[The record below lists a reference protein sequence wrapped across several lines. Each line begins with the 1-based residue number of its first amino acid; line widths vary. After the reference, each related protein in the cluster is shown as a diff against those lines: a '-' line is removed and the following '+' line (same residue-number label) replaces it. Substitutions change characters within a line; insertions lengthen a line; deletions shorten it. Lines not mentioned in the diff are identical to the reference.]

1 MTLLMG
7 NRTQLVWDIPA
18 ADSLRVLQEIYRIPE
33 AEFQGTVKELTE
45 LLELEE
51 LVHKPVR
58 NLSLGERMK
67 VEFAAGLIHSP
78 RVAFLDEP
86 TIGLDVSMQVR
97 IRRFVA
103 EYNRRTGATI
113 LLTSHYMDDVVALC
127 KRVIVI
133 HRGRLLYDGPLADL
147 AERMAPY
154 KVITATLHDGA
165 AASTDLDAYGTVVSR
180 EEGRVTLRVDRQ
192 VELERVR
199 IRVRGAHGP
208 PLAEAP
214 TPAAPNPLL
223 GRREPR
229 LEAHDDHPALD
240 RAGVHRAHVR
250 RAVPHDTD
258 AFALVRSERAPRR
271 FARVPLGLGPRHAG
285 VLDHAGARRLDV
297 LGSRGVH
304 LRGPDRPACP
314 SPWAPAGDLAR
325 AAVRLHPRSPG
336 GDPPGRRERDDRA
349 GPYGRPGLLGRG
361 LLRRLPAR
369 LARRGPAVQRGGC
382 LMIRY
387 ARLLRLFF
395 RTELQYELE
404 YRLNLILEILQ
415 TVVVTAT
422 SVGAVLVLFSY
433 TTVLNGW
440 DLGAML
446 VLLGCFYLVQ
456 GFGELVLQPSFEK
469 VMEHI
474 RLGTLDFALLKPA
487 SAQFLVTLR
496 HFRVVQLAQM
506 GLAAIA
512 RAVALGRIPGS

>member
-1 MTLLMG
+1 MTEVVVDVRELRKTFQVTEREEGLAATLRSFVRRHRKDVNAVAGITFRIDAGEVVGFLGPNGAGKTTTLKMLSGLLHPSAGEASVLGYVPWRRENAYLQRMTLLMG

-192 VELERVR
+192 VAPERTARLVNDLR
-199 IRVRGAHGP
+199 ER
-208 PLAEAP
+208 LADISVE
-214 TPAAPNPLL
+214 
-223 GRREPR
+223 
-229 LEAHDDHPALD
+229 
-240 RAGVHRAHVR
+240 
-250 RAVPHDTD
+250 
-258 AFALVRSERAPRR
+258 
-271 FARVPLGLGPRHAG
+271 
-285 VLDHAGARRLDV
+285 
-297 LGSRGVH
+297 
-304 LRGPDRPACP
+304 
-314 SPWAPAGDLAR
+314 
-325 AAVRLHPRSPG
+325 
-336 GDPPGRRERDDRA
+336 DPPIEEVIDR
-349 GPYGRPGLLGRG
+349 
-361 LLRRLPAR
+361 
-369 LARRGPAVQRGGC
+369 V
-382 LMIRY
+382 
-387 ARLLRLFF
+387 F
-395 RTELQYELE
+395 
-404 YRLNLILEILQ
+404 
-415 TVVVTAT
+415 T
-422 SVGAVLVLFSY
+422 SEQ
-433 TTVLNGW
+433 TTV
-440 DLGAML
+440 
-446 VLLGCFYLVQ
+446 
-456 GFGELVLQPSFEK
+456 
-469 VMEHI
+469 
-474 RLGTLDFALLKPA
+474 
-487 SAQFLVTLR
+487 SA
-496 HFRVVQLAQM
+496 
-506 GLAAIA
+506 
-512 RAVALGRIPGS
+512 